1 MKTLLLLFL
10 VLSGIANAQVEQN
23 NKPKISSVGLGTVS
37 TFPNA
42 AEITISFRHVKLTLR
57 EAINDNQKTADEVL
71 RIIRGF
77 VKDTLDVKTSL
88 IATNK
93 SMVWDNK
100 LKREVFVGFESTQ
113 RIIFTLKDLKKM
125 QDFTED
131 LLKTKFNKIELISYF
146 HTKAE
151 TFIKQAEELAILDAI
166 ETTKRLSAKSGVK
179 SGRIIYIETNKSPND
194 KSNRAET
201 YEFET
206 YGKGM
211 GGRGVSSS
219 GELIKYN
226 VEVKVYTEIVE

>member
-1 MKTLLLLFL
+1 MKKLLLFFL
-10 VLSGIANAQVEQN
+10 ILSGIANAQVEQN

-42 AEITISFRHVKLTLR
+42 AEITISFRHVKPTLR

-71 RIIRGF
+71 RIIRRF

-100 LKREVFVGFESTQ
+100 LKREVFAGFESTQ

-151 TFIKQAEELAILDAI
+151 AFIKQAEELAILDAI

-226 VEVKVYTEIVE
+226 VEVKVYTEIVD